1 MNGQSMETEFTIL
14 KDERSS
20 SSQSDLQAQF
30 DYLMEVRQTL
40 SDAHNSIK
48 DIRSVRKQMI
58 TLKDKLGDDEEYK
71 EIIDKADNIDG
82 KMTDVEE
89 ELYQTKNQ
97 SRQDPLNFPIRLNY
111 KLAHLS
117 RVAGTG
123 DYKPTDQ
130 AVEVKNELTGKIET
144 QITKWQKILTEDI
157 KELNKMVKEKS
168 VDAVKMKNVSSSN
181 KCNFP
186 L

>member
-1 MNGQSMETEFTIL
+1 
-14 KDERSS
+14 
-20 SSQSDLQAQF
+20 
-30 DYLMEVRQTL
+30 
-40 SDAHNSIK
+40 
-48 DIRSVRKQMI
+48 
-58 TLKDKLGDDEEYK
+58 
-71 EIIDKADNIDG
+71 
-82 KMTDVEE
+82 MTDVEE

-97 SRQDPLNFPIRLNY
+97 SRQDPLNFPIRLNN

-157 KELNKMVKEKS
+157 EELNKMVKEKS
-168 VDAVKMKNVSSSN
+168 VDAVKMK
-181 KCNFP
+181 KDKP
-186 L
+186 TIP